1 MNDVFDAI
9 VVGAGPA
16 GLNAALHILKEDK
29 KPSVLLL
36 DKIVPWEKTI
46 ACAEGVWSEP
56 FRSVVNVKPEWIR
69 FSISKIVLH
78 SPDGTAISY
87 FDKNKGY
94 IINRATMQRDMA
106 QECAKLGAH
115 VNLDSRVVSIEK
127 EMGGYR
133 EVRFADGLSAKG
145 KVVID
150 ASGPV
155 SGLGRQDKIAWKP
168 SDLESAYF
176 AVVKNVPIKNDEVHI
191 YLGRNIAPGGYA
203 WAFPRENNTA
213 NVGIVL
219 GRTFAGKVN
228 ISLLLNE
235 FLKREF
241 PDSKPVKYFAGTI
254 PCDYGKKNICAG
266 VFFKAG
272 DAASTVNPV
281 SRAGIVEAMVSG
293 GLAGDFGLRII
304 EAGSEK
310 LKAGICKNYHD
321 AWRAEMGKTHG
332 KLSKV
337 KDSLLKVPDGD
348 YNAAFKTLK
357 DVPQNNLQMSRII
370 GLSLGRFP
378 RLALAIRHLI

>member
-1 MNDVFDAI
+1 MNNVFDAI

-29 KPSVLLL
+29 KTSVLLL
-36 DKIVPWEKTI
+36 DKFVPWEKPI

-87 FDKNKGY
+87 FDNDKGY

-106 QECAKLGAH
+106 EQCEKLGAH
-115 VNLDSRVVSIEK
+115 VRLDSRVVSIEK

-133 EVRFADGLSAKG
+133 EVHFADGLSVKG

-168 SDLESAYF
+168 SDLEPAYF
-176 AVVKNVPIKNDEVHI
+176 AVVKNVPIENDEVHI
-191 YLGRNIAPGGYA
+191 YLGGNTAPGGYA
-203 WAFPRENNTA
+203 WAFPRENNTT

-219 GRTFAGKVN
+219 GRTFTGKVN
-228 ISLLLNE
+228 IGLLLNE

-241 PDSKPVKYFAGTI
+241 PDSQPVKYFAGTI
-254 PCDYGKKNICAG
+254 PCDYGKKNICADG
-266 VFFKAG
+266 FFKAG
-272 DAASTVNPV
+272 DAACTVNPV

-304 EAGSEK
+304 EAGSKK
-310 LKAGICKNYHD
+310 LKADICKKYHD

-337 KDSLLKVPDGD
+337 KNSLLKVPDGD

-378 RLALAIRHLI
+378 RLALAIRHLM